1 MTSFTKGEEER
12 HDNHQSKAY
21 ENLQHKSRA
30 AWLQDRWLEIS
41 EQERRAQIKNQKLLQ
56 DFQRA
61 QDTLNDMVARTE
73 AMNTIRVQ
81 YKQYLEENFPRW
93 QQRLKDIRVSE
104 KSKHLKS
111 YIQKMEEEEGI
122 KYEHSSD
129 FRAHLLSSN
138 FPDASQPS
146 HTMLNT
152 HQRVQDIKQNPERCN
167 HQPYIPPTWLTGSE
181 PSISGLPQNNI
192 AKDYKNLQNT
202 QALNHPLPPYYS
214 LPGDLV
220 HQSHSPV
227 QQKPPSMD
235 HLWAGIR
242 QGFMPTAHFTPPAAS
257 WPRLRVLNPMT
268 WGVMDVPDPSE
279 ERIQCSEPD
288 KIKVIKAK
296 PKHRR
301 KGKESD
307 RSSEL
312 DCRPVRLSINHEES
326 SEGSA
331 VSSKVT
337 VSGMQKRRKK
347 KTDGTKSNST
357 ENRNESHG
365 SSTMSQDASD
375 SNSGT
380 KMNKKHQKQFNKCNS
395 NESVFTEKT
404 VDAVMQD
411 ESEQE
416 ESKSQDISQSSVS
429 SDKKDGSE
437 GLNIRQEEDS
447 NEGDDDSHDII
458 AAEEKI
464 SHREDK
470 DEEED
475 EESTDGD
482 EEAGFDDEAQ
492 GGDEEVMGKR
502 DGTEPSNREE
512 PEREGDVPDYI
523 PDMGE
528 TTEEEERDNSF
539 QNTKEARKTQETVE
553 DEREIHKS
561 LEESEE
567 EEVYNQET
575 EDDEE
580 EDDEVVVEK
589 AYAWSRD
596 PFDDHT
602 KCPEDDEDDIEGLLN
617 PVKSQTQ
624 QEDDMKETDQ
634 SNDQPSDSE
643 KDNLPQKSHPA
654 ATNEIVESDD
664 GFDHFYD

>member
-1 MTSFTKGEEER
+1 MTSFTKAEEVLQ
-12 HDNHQSKAY
+12 DNHQTKAY
-21 ENLQHKSRA
+21 ENLQHNQQRRMQLQNDLQSQQRNHRLSRA
-30 AWLQDRWLEIS
+30 AWLQGCWLEIS

-81 YKQYLEENFPRW
+81 YEQYLEESFPRW

-104 KSKHLKS
+104 KSKQVQQHLKS

-122 KYEHSSD
+122 K
-129 FRAHLLSSN
+129 
-138 FPDASQPS
+138 PS

-152 HQRVQDIKQNPERCN
+152 HQKVKDIKQHSERCD
-167 HQPYIPPTWLTGSE
+167 HDPYIPPTWLTGSQL
-181 PSISGLPQNNI
+181 SISGLPQNNI

-214 LPGDLV
+214 LTGDIV

-235 HLWAGIR
+235 HLWAGIK
-242 QGFMPTAHFTPPAAS
+242 QGSTLTAHFTPPAAS
-257 WPRLRVLNPMT
+257 WPRRPLLNPMT
-268 WGVMDVPDPSE
+268 WGMMDVPVPSE
-279 ERIQCSEPD
+279 ETIQCSEPD
-288 KIKVIKAK
+288 KEKVTQAK

-301 KGKESD
+301 KGKGSD

-337 VSGMQKRRKK
+337 VSGRKK
-347 KTDGTKSNST
+347 KTDGTNSNST

-365 SSTMSQDASD
+365 SSIMSQDALD
-375 SNSGT
+375 SNSGL
-380 KMNKKHQKQFNKCNS
+380 KINHKHQKQFNKCNS
-395 NESVFTEKT
+395 KESVITEKA

-411 ESEQE
+411 EDEQE
-416 ESKSQDISQSSVS
+416 ESKSQETSQSSVS
-429 SDKKDGSE
+429 SEKKDGSE
-437 GLNIRQEEDS
+437 GLNVREEEES
-447 NEGDDDSHDII
+447 NEEDDDSHDII
-458 AAEEKI
+458 VAEEKI
-464 SHREDK
+464 SHRQAK

-492 GGDEEVMGKR
+492 GGNEEGSEKMTGKR
-502 DGTEPSNREE
+502 DGTEPSDREE
-512 PEREGDVPDYI
+512 PEREGDVPDDI
-523 PDMGE
+523 PDSGDGGE

-553 DEREIHKS
+553 DEKDIHKS

-567 EEVYNQET
+567 EEVYNQEI

-589 AYAWSRD
+589 ADPWSRD

-602 KCPEDDEDDIEGLLN
+602 KCPEDDEDDIESLLN
-617 PVKSQTQ
+617 PAYQ
-624 QEDDMKETDQ
+624 
-634 SNDQPSDSE
+634 
-643 KDNLPQKSHPA
+643 
-654 ATNEIVESDD
+654 
-664 GFDHFYD
+664 